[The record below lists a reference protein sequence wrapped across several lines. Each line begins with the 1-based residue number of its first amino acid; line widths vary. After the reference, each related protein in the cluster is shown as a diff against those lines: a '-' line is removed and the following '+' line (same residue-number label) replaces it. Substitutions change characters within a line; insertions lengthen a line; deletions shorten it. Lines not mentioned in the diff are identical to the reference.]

1 MKFNKKL
8 KWSLGLVGLTA
19 MAFVP
24 MSVALVSCGGNGDSS
39 SDQGN
44 NNGEINAGFE
54 IDENG
59 IIQPLTR
66 NDITPTQYNFDNRLT
81 SNTAKIIDA
90 NSLEEANQ
98 ILNDRWNSLSDEQKI
113 ACIKNDIQN
122 WFNFTNLYNYNINF
136 YPFLESQNLES
147 INREIPTWKNY
158 ENNDSLMTRNFTS
171 FFINS
176 IELNN
181 DNSFK
186 IDIKSNSITQFK
198 TTSSDIVNSQVNS
211 IPSSIWMNCNVQP
224 SYIQYKNNYYS
235 SLKISFTN
243 IKSKLEYSN
252 WLTSENTP
260 INEFN
265 KRLAIQN
272 AEIVNSTPSQTT
284 NETIYYFLSPYLNIK
299 FNITN
304 SK

>member
-8 KWSLGLVGLTA
+8 KCSFGLIGLTA
-19 MAFVP
+19 MAVVP

-44 NNGEINAGFE
+44 NIGGVNGGFVV
-54 IDENG
+54 DQNG
-59 IIQPLTR
+59 IIQPLTKS
-66 NDITPTQYNFDNRLT
+66 DITPTEYNFDNSL
-81 SNTAKIIDA
+81 
-90 NSLEEANQ
+90 NSTPIEVSSIEEANQ
-98 ILNDRWNSLSDEQKI
+98 ILNDKWNALSNDQKLE
-113 ACIKNDIQN
+113 CIKNDIQN
-122 WFNFTNLYNYNINF
+122 WLDFTNLYNYSINC
-136 YPFLESQNLES
+136 YPFLESQNLVS

-211 IPSSIWMNCNVQP
+211 MPSSIWMNCNVQP

-284 NETIYYFLSPYLNIK
+284 NETIYYFLSPSLNTK